1 LQSDPHADAAPA
13 TPNSLSTVQ
22 RIARLEAEIASL
34 TATLQELRTRI
45 ELLEPN
51 N

>member
-1 LQSDPHADAAPA
+1 MAEGKPAESYPSTSDP
-13 TPNSLSTVQ
+13 STTE
-22 RIARLEAEIASL
+22 RLARMEAEIASL
-34 TATLQELRTRI
+34 TTALQELRARI